1 MLNIDNLKHFLYLL
15 IPALVVNVNI
25 SNGRI
30 IYVDNSID
38 HSECKNY
45 EVLSRRCS
53 DGQQHC
59 FNSIQAAL
67 DFEEYGDTILI
78 REGFYP
84 EKLLIESKDPG
95 EGIITISNY
104 KNESVSIDGNNPSIG
119 PLITIESDHVRIN
132 GLKISHSN
140 SFGIISRDTD
150 SIIITNCEVSYSSD
164 GGIVFVDAS
173 DIIVR
178 DCKVHHNNY
187 RGLEAAHEAI
197 SMHNVHGF
205 EVARCEVFDN
215 REEGIDGKYGSKEG
229 RIHHNRVYRN
239 NGPNIYIDKANQID
253 VYNNEIY
260 DAVSKAGISLNIE
273 SRWHTEG
280 LAWTLQQ
287 VQIYNNII
295 YNNQGGIGF
304 WLEDSGG
311 PELQSKWDDIHI
323 YNNTIINN
331 AREGSERG
339 GGIYIINLNPW
350 NIGENISICNN
361 IFSGNINEI
370 SKTLWNRS
378 VNGLFA
384 KISIEY
390 NLFITSEESDTFGRN
405 PVIVNEVGFIDT
417 RFFDF
422 RLSQDSQAI
431 DAGTTIEYPIT
442 DFNGVSRPAGKGP
455 DIGAFEFRK

>member
-1 MLNIDNLKHFLYLL
+1 MKHFLYLL
-15 IPALVVNVNI
+15 IFAFFINVNA
-25 SNGRI
+25 SSGRI
-30 IYVDNSID
+30 IIVDNSID
-38 HSECKNY
+38 YPECKNY
-45 EVLSRRCS
+45 EVRSRRCAE
-53 DGQQHC
+53 GLKHC
-59 FNSIQAAL
+59 FNTIQAAL
-67 DFEEYGDTILI
+67 DITEYGDTILI

-84 EKLLIESKDPG
+84 EKLIIEAKDLTKG
-95 EGIITISNY
+95 EITISNY
-104 KNESVSIDGNNPSIG
+104 ENESVWIDGNNPSIG
-119 PLITIESDHVRIN
+119 PLITIECDHVRIN

-150 SIIITNCEVSYSSD
+150 SIMITNCEVSYSND

-173 DIIVR
+173 DIIVT

-205 EVARCEVFDN
+205 EVARCEVYDN

-253 VYNNEIY
+253 VYDNEVH

-287 VQIYNNII
+287 VHIYNNII

-311 PELQSKWDDIHI
+311 PELQSEWNDIHI
-323 YNNTIINN
+323 YNNTIVNN
-331 AREGSERG
+331 ARKGSERG

-350 NIGENISICNN
+350 NIGDNISIRNN
-361 IFSGNINEI
+361 IFCGNINEI
-370 SKTLWNRS
+370 SKTLWNRRA
-378 VNGLFA
+378 NGLFE
-384 KISIEY
+384 KISIEN
-390 NLFITSEESDTFGRN
+390 NLFITSEESDTYGLN
-405 PVIVNEVGFIDT
+405 PVIVNEAGFMDT

-422 RLSQDSQAI
+422 RLSQDSHAI
-431 DAGTTIEYPIT
+431 DAGTSTEYPKT
-442 DFNGVSRPAGKGP
+442 DFNDVSRPVGSGP
-455 DIGAFEFRK
+455 DIGAYEFRK